1 MNTSNIKKYL
11 PLGTVVTIKN
21 NNFFYMIVGY
31 TQKISDNTYDY
42 IVVKYPIGF
51 VDFNT
56 LAFFNHEN
64 IEEIIYLGSYNDK
77 MNKILKQIKDSEAD
91 LWVQL
96 EF

>member
-11 PLGTVVTIKN
+11 PLGTVVTIKSN
-21 NNFFYMIVGY
+21 DFFYMIVGY

-77 MNKILKQIKDSEAD
+77 INKILKQIKDSEVD
-91 LWVQL
+91 L
-96 EF
+96 

>member
-11 PLGTVVTIKN
+11 PLGTIVTIKN
-21 NNFFYMIVGY
+21 NDFFYMIVWY

-77 MNKILKQIKDSEAD
+77 MNKILKQIKDSEVD

-96 EF
+96 QF

>member
-11 PLGTVVTIKN
+11 PLGTVITIKN
-21 NNFFYMIVGY
+21 NDFFYMIVGY

-56 LAFFNHEN
+56 LAFFNHDN

-77 MNKILKQIKDSEAD
+77 MNKILKQIKENEVN
-91 LWVQL
+91 L
-96 EF
+96 

>member
-21 NNFFYMIVGY
+21 NDFFYMIVGY
-31 TQKISDNTYDY
+31 TQRISDNTYDY

-77 MNKILKQIKDSEAD
+77 MNKILKQIKDSEVN

-96 EF
+96 KF

>member
-31 TQKISDNTYDY
+31 TQRISDNTYDY

-64 IEEIIYLGSYNDK
+64 IEEIIYLGSYSDK
-77 MNKILKQIKDSEAD
+77 MNKILKQIKDSEVD
-91 LWVQL
+91 L
-96 EF
+96 

>member
-21 NNFFYMIVGY
+21 NDFFYMIVGY

-77 MNKILKQIKDSEAD
+77 MNKILKQIKDSEVD

-96 EF
+96 QF

>member
-11 PLGTVVTIKN
+11 PLGTVVSIIN
-21 NNFFYMIVGY
+21 NDFFYMIIGY
-31 TQKISDNTYDY
+31 KQKFGDKTYDY

-64 IEEIIYLGSYNDK
+64 IETILYLGNYNEK
-77 MNKILKQIKDSEAD
+77 MQSVLNRIKDSE
-91 LWVQL
+91 VKK
-96 EF
+96 

>member
-11 PLGTVVTIKN
+11 PLGTIVTIKN
-21 NNFFYMIVGY
+21 NDFFYMIVGY

-77 MNKILKQIKDSEAD
+77 MNKILKQIKDSEVD

-96 EF
+96 QF

>member
-11 PLGTVVTIKN
+11 PLGSVVTIKN
-21 NNFFYMIVGY
+21 NDFFYMIVGY

-56 LAFFNHEN
+56 LAFLNHDN
-64 IEEIIYLGSYNDK
+64 IETIIYLGSYNDK
-77 MNKILKQIKDSEAD
+77 MNKILKQIKDSE
-91 LWVQL
+91 VI
-96 EF
+96 